1 MSKNKKIV
9 AGLIMGAAAL
19 AIMLFASMPS
29 ANSKEITISDLLQAP
44 GRYAGEYI
52 MTQGLLRGDSIKWDA
67 DNIRLEFEI
76 YDEHDAVLSV
86 YHDGI
91 KPDNFSDGIIVIVEG
106 FLHEEGT
113 FEAEKIRTKCPSK
126 YESADM
132 ENYDIEQ
139 HKKILEEQTKD

>member
-1 MSKNKKIV
+1 
-9 AGLIMGAAAL
+9 MGAAAL

-44 GRYAGEYI
+44 GQYAGEYI

-91 KPDNFSDGIIVIVEG
+91 KPDNFSDGIIVIVKAFCMKKG
-106 FLHEEGT
+106 LL
-113 FEAEKIRTKCPSK
+113 KR
-126 YESADM
+126 
-132 ENYDIEQ
+132 
-139 HKKILEEQTKD
+139 KKIKNEMPFQIRKRRYGKLRYRTAQKDS